1 MEYETTHMCYS
12 EYSTERRIIRRLGC
26 HTCME
31 LIVDS
36 FVYYEGKSAEVI
48 NTLKSAG
55 AAYWRALEDRP
66 KLCDPSIII
75 VMM

>member
-1 MEYETTHMCYS
+1 MKQLIYVIQ
-12 EYSTERRIIRRLGC
+12 STVQGRIIRRLGC

-55 AAYWRALEDRP
+55 AAYWRASEDRP

-75 VMM
+75 VMI